1 MSSQSSQSARRTQS
15 IQSSQSPVFPQ
26 VEPFSS
32 IDECIAQH
40 KLMLFNS
47 IKGLQQELRMVQ
59 ELEEVK
65 NDKET
70 IRAYKRDLT
79 EIVQLRC
86 QESNTFIAKLARFE
100 PYSVC

>member
-1 MSSQSSQSARRTQS
+1 
-15 IQSSQSPVFPQ
+15 
-26 VEPFSS
+26 
-32 IDECIAQH
+32 
-40 KLMLFNS
+40 MLFNS

-65 NDKET
+65 NDKEA
-70 IRAYKRDLT
+70 IRSYKRDMT